1 MQGELSFGDAPPA
14 CICSTRNYLRHLAP
28 LLVLLY
34 SPIVPAIGKVGKHLH
49 VGLIPESVPA
59 ACGIRSC
66 TLTKR
71 GEALKV

>member
-1 MQGELSFGDAPPA
+1 MLPLLVSP
-14 CICSTRNYLRHLAP
+14 LRGIIFVTLPP